1 MKFMHKTNLGDKNE
15 KVITIT
21 NKNETMEQGEKAN
34 IYQLEYNNPSDEF
47 DTETPPII
55 I

>member
-15 KVITIT
+15 KDITTT

-34 IYQLEYNNPSDEF
+34 IYQLEYTNPSDEY
-47 DTETPPII
+47 DTETTSII